1 MNDSS
6 SEEEVDP
13 REYLERK
20 RKRAELALTRKYKTI
35 KKAIEDD
42 LFLFRDSIF
51 QIQPLMGEIWPNSE
65 ITITITFM
73 PIEAKVNDCTAYC
86 NVSCAEERLPLKL
99 KGEGLGP
106 KAYLTQQ

>member
-1 MNDSS
+1 MLLREVINSQEQKQEDLQDINDSS

-42 LFLFRDSIF
+42 LFLFQDKIF
-51 QIQPLMGEIWPNSE
+51 KIEPLVGEIWPNSQ
-65 ITITITFM
+65 ITITVTFM
-73 PIEAKVNDCTAYC
+73 PI
-86 NVSCAEERLPLKL
+86 
-99 KGEGLGP
+99 
-106 KAYLTQQ
+106 